1 MDSLQAISSAGLV
14 NRISRAWLNS
24 MLNLLPGR
32 GDCLRRR
39 TDRARPRIHG
49 TGWRRRGGRG
59 EAGVKA
65 RGEGAGGEVE
75 VSIGGHCAGKKNEHS
90 TLVNV
95 CTTYVFSLSIGTSLK
110 IVVRLVRFCA
120 IPSNQ
125 SPMSAMN

>member
-1 MDSLQAISSAGLV
+1 MELV
-14 NRISRAWLNS
+14 GGGAEAEARLALRHVERALEAKSKSRLEDIVQV
-24 MLNLLPGR
+24 R
-32 GDCLRRR
+32 
-39 TDRARPRIHG
+39 
-49 TGWRRRGGRG
+49 
-59 EAGVKA
+59 
-65 RGEGAGGEVE
+65 
-75 VSIGGHCAGKKNEHS
+75 KNEHS